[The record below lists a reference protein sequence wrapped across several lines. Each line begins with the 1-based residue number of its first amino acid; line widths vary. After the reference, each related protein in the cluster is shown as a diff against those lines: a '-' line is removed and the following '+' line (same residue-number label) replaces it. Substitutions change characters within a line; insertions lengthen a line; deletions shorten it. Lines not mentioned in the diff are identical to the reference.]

1 MLKSFEQMTTQI
13 GGCCWWQFLTRSH
26 WWSAQHLPAVIWR
39 SRCWTDEQSYHLIW
53 PVAINSC
60 LASACVQLHL
70 ERAFVCNFSQFD
82 LCSQLLL
89 GWNKAIAQNWSGDN
103 FEMLSNGFQSLE
115 VWMARAIRGRMPP
128 CWETRDSSDSTLWSA
143 GLHIITSTYF
153 NIIGSTQFHRPFVNE
168 LDSLQVKSNVWRF
181 LEIGRLEIRMI
192 MINMWWTATN
202 AFVLS
207 QTKKRNTQ
215 RGGGANY
222 ARGAW
227 VSFESLT
234 HAAP

>member
-1 MLKSFEQMTTQI
+1 MAILDTITLMISSAPPCSNLEIQMLDGWTILSFD
-13 GGCCWWQFLTRSH
+13 LT
-26 WWSAQHLPAVIWR
+26 
-39 SRCWTDEQSYHLIW
+39 
-53 PVAINSC
+53 INSC
-60 LASACVQLHL
+60 LARACVQLHL

-153 NIIGSTQFHRPFVNE
+153 HIIGSTQFNIIGSTYFNIIGSTQFHRPFVNE

-207 QTKKRNTQ
+207 QTNKLASLEATLVRNYDPATQ
-215 RGGGANY
+215 RLTD
-222 ARGAW
+222 RGK
-227 VSFESLT
+227 V
-234 HAAP
+234 